1 MRRSIARDGGEE
13 SNSMPANGAAVNGL
27 EATSADGPPL
37 PESKGPR
44 GRTEAKEG
52 SGKQS
57 SPRRR
62 RGAKDEP
69 ANGKS
74 EARFFLAAP
83 EGGGSAPALGRECT
97 SEAEAIIESFR
108 SKLNFYKISEFQ
120 TRADIEPSGDPVLR
134 KEVVRS
140 NYISAS

>member
-1 MRRSIARDGGEE
+1 
-13 SNSMPANGAAVNGL
+13 MPVNGAAANG
-27 EATSADGPPL
+27 EAASQDRPPL

-44 GRTEAKEG
+44 NRTEAKDG
-52 SGKQS
+52 SEKQS

-62 RGAKDEP
+62 AAKGES
-69 ANGKS
+69 ANNKG
-74 EARFFLAAP
+74 EERFFLAAP

-140 NYISAS
+140 NHHPAS

>member
-1 MRRSIARDGGEE
+1 MRRSVARDGGEE
-13 SNSMPANGAAVNGL
+13 SNSMPVNGAAVNGA
-27 EATSADGPPL
+27 EAASPDRPPL

-57 SPRRR
+57 RPRRR
-62 RGAKDEP
+62 RGAKEEF
-69 ANGKS
+69 ANTKS
-74 EARFFLAAP
+74 EERFFLAAP
-83 EGGGSAPALGRECT
+83 DGGGGAPALGRECA

-140 NYISAS
+140 NHHPAS

>member
-1 MRRSIARDGGEE
+1 
-13 SNSMPANGAAVNGL
+13 MPVNGAAVNGV
-27 EATSADGPPL
+27 EATSPDRPPL
-37 PESKGPR
+37 SESKGPR
-44 GRTEAKEG
+44 GRTEAMEG

-62 RGAKDEP
+62 GAKEELVS
-69 ANGKS
+69 GKS

-83 EGGGSAPALGRECT
+83 DGAGSTPALGRECT

-140 NYISAS
+140 NHHPAS